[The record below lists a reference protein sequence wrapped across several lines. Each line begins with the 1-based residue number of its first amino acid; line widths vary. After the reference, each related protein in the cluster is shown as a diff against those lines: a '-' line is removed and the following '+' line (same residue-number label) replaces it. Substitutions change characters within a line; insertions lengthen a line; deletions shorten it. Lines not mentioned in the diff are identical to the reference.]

1 MKNGF
6 WSLLS
11 KPQEGEDFFL
21 PDLCSSVAVFTLVV
35 LAELMVLVWVL
46 AQPAA
51 EGFDWLQLA
60 LASLFVQWIV
70 LLSAGLL
77 CRLRP
82 WMQARPLGLA
92 IACCYAVVVGL
103 TRSEE
108 RRVGKECRGR
118 WGAGAGKREV
128 VVA

>member
-1 MKNGF
+1 MKNGL

-11 KPQEGEDFFL
+11 KPQVGEDFFL

-70 LLSAGLL
+70 LLSAALL
-77 CRLRP
+77 CRLR
-82 WMQARPLGLA
+82 
-92 IACCYAVVVGL
+92 
-103 TRSEE
+103 S
-108 RRVGKECRGR
+108 
-118 WGAGAGKREV
+118 
-128 VVA
+128 